1 MNLEGRTSVLS
12 VSGDGLGES
21 LEQDD
26 IAFVRRCQK
35 GDARAFEQLVI
46 KYRSK
51 VFSMIYGMVQNE
63 QDAWDLAQEGFI
75 KAWRS
80 IHRFKG
86 QASFYTWLYR
96 IVTNVAIDSL
106 RRKGFK
112 KTAEFD
118 DQIAATQIEPG
129 SKTMPQP
136 DPTPHQG
143 LEREEIRQ
151 RIEQAIDSLRR
162 KGFKKTAEFDD
173 QIAATQIEP
182 GSKTMPQPDPTP
194 HQGLEREE
202 IRQRIEQAIDKLSPE
217 HRAVIVMKEIEELQ
231 YNEIAEVLG
240 CSIGTVMSRLFYAR
254 KKLQTLLKDVYENL

>member
-12 VSGDGLGES
+12 VGGGGFGES
-21 LEQDD
+21 VAQDD
-26 IAFVRRCQK
+26 IALVRRCQK
-35 GDARAFEQLVI
+35 GDALAFEQLVI

-118 DQIAATQIEPG
+118 DYIAANEVEPG
-129 SKTMPQP
+129 SKTVPTP
-136 DPTPHQG
+136 DPMPHHG

-151 RIEQAIDSLRR
+151 RIEQAIS
-162 KGFKKTAEFDD
+162 
-173 QIAATQIEP
+173 
-182 GSKTMPQPDPTP
+182 
-194 HQGLEREE
+194 
-202 IRQRIEQAIDKLSPE
+202 KLSPE

-231 YNEIAEVLG
+231 YNEIAEALG

>member
-12 VSGDGLGES
+12 LGGDGLGEC
-21 LEQDD
+21 LEHDD
-26 IAFVRRCQK
+26 IALVRRCQK
-35 GDARAFEQLVI
+35 GDAIAFEQLVI

-63 QDAWDLAQEGFI
+63 QDAWDLAQEGFV

-118 DQIAATQIEPG
+118 DEIAATQVEPG
-129 SKTMPQP
+129 SKTMPRP
-136 DPTPHQG
+136 DPMPHHR

-151 RIEQAIDSLRR
+151 RIEHAI
-162 KGFKKTAEFDD
+162 K
-173 QIAATQIEP
+173 
-182 GSKTMPQPDPTP
+182 
-194 HQGLEREE
+194 
-202 IRQRIEQAIDKLSPE
+202 KLSPE
-217 HRAVIVMKEIEELQ
+217 HRAVIVMKEIEGLQ
-231 YNEIAEVLG
+231 YNEIAEALG

-254 KKLQTLLKDVYENL
+254 KKLQTLLRDVYENL

>member
-1 MNLEGRTSVLS
+1 MNLEGHTSVLS
-12 VSGDGLGES
+12 VGGGGFGES
-21 LEQDD
+21 VAPDD
-26 IAFVRRCQK
+26 IALVRRCQK
-35 GDARAFEQLVI
+35 GDALAFEQLVI

-118 DQIAATQIEPG
+118 DHIAASEVEPG
-129 SKTMPQP
+129 SKTVPTP
-136 DPTPHQG
+136 DPLPHHG

-151 RIEQAIDSLRR
+151 RIEQAISR
-162 KGFKKTAEFDD
+162 
-173 QIAATQIEP
+173 
-182 GSKTMPQPDPTP
+182 
-194 HQGLEREE
+194 
-202 IRQRIEQAIDKLSPE
+202 LSPE

-231 YNEIAEVLG
+231 YNEIAEALG

>member
-12 VSGDGLGES
+12 EGGGGFGES
-21 LEQDD
+21 VTQDD
-26 IAFVRRCQK
+26 IALVRRCQK
-35 GDARAFEQLVI
+35 GDALAFEQLVI

-118 DQIAATQIEPG
+118 DQIAANEVAPG
-129 SKTMPQP
+129 SKTVPTP
-136 DPTPHQG
+136 DP
-143 LEREEIRQ
+143 
-151 RIEQAIDSLRR
+151 
-162 KGFKKTAEFDD
+162 
-173 QIAATQIEP
+173 
-182 GSKTMPQPDPTP
+182 
-194 HQGLEREE
+194 
-202 IRQRIEQAIDKLSPE
+202 
-217 HRAVIVMKEIEELQ
+217 MKEIEELQ
-231 YNEIAEVLG
+231 YNEIAQALG

>member
-1 MNLEGRTSVLS
+1 MNLEGHTSVLS
-12 VSGDGLGES
+12 VGGDGGFGES
-21 LEQDD
+21 VAPDD
-26 IAFVRRCQK
+26 IALVRRCQK
-35 GDARAFEQLVI
+35 GDALAFEQLVI

-118 DQIAATQIEPG
+118 DQIAANEVEPG
-129 SKTMPQP
+129 SKTVPTP
-136 DPTPHQG
+136 DPLPHQG

-151 RIEQAIDSLRR
+151 RIEQAIS
-162 KGFKKTAEFDD
+162 
-173 QIAATQIEP
+173 
-182 GSKTMPQPDPTP
+182 
-194 HQGLEREE
+194 
-202 IRQRIEQAIDKLSPE
+202 KLSPE

-231 YNEIAEVLG
+231 YSEIAETLG

>member
-12 VSGDGLGES
+12 VGGSGLGES
-21 LEQDD
+21 VEHDD
-26 IAFVRRCQK
+26 IALVRRCQK
-35 GDARAFEQLVI
+35 GDALAFEQLVI

-63 QDAWDLAQEGFI
+63 QDAWDLAQEGFV

-106 RRKGFK
+106 RRKSFK

-118 DQIAATQIEPG
+118 DEIAATQVEPG

-136 DPTPHQG
+136 DPMPHQG
-143 LEREEIRQ
+143 LEREEIRH
-151 RIEQAIDSLRR
+151 RIEHAIN
-162 KGFKKTAEFDD
+162 
-173 QIAATQIEP
+173 
-182 GSKTMPQPDPTP
+182 
-194 HQGLEREE
+194 
-202 IRQRIEQAIDKLSPE
+202 KLSPE

-231 YNEIAEVLG
+231 YNEIAEALG

>member
-1 MNLEGRTSVLS
+1 MNFEGRASVLS
-12 VSGDGLGES
+12 VGGASVGETV
-21 LEQDD
+21 EPDD
-26 IAFVRRCQK
+26 IALVRRCQK

-46 KYRSK
+46 KYRGK

-112 KTAEFD
+112 KAAEFD
-118 DQIAATQIEPG
+118 DQIAATEVAPG
-129 SKTMPQP
+129 CKTLPTP
-136 DPTPHQG
+136 DPLPHHR

-151 RIEQAIDSLRR
+151 RIERAIN
-162 KGFKKTAEFDD
+162 
-173 QIAATQIEP
+173 
-182 GSKTMPQPDPTP
+182 
-194 HQGLEREE
+194 
-202 IRQRIEQAIDKLSPE
+202 KLSPE
-217 HRAVIVMKEIEELQ
+217 HRAVIMMKEIEELQ
-231 YNEIAEVLG
+231 YNEISEALG

>member
-12 VSGDGLGES
+12 VGGGGFGES
-21 LEQDD
+21 VTQDD
-26 IAFVRRCQK
+26 IALVRRCQK
-35 GDARAFEQLVI
+35 GDALAFEQLVI

-118 DQIAATQIEPG
+118 DHIAANEVEPG
-129 SKTMPQP
+129 SKTVPTP
-136 DPTPHQG
+136 DPMPHHG

-151 RIEQAIDSLRR
+151 RIEQAIS
-162 KGFKKTAEFDD
+162 
-173 QIAATQIEP
+173 
-182 GSKTMPQPDPTP
+182 
-194 HQGLEREE
+194 
-202 IRQRIEQAIDKLSPE
+202 KLSPE
-217 HRAVIVMKEIEELQ
+217 HRAVIMMKEIEELQ
-231 YNEIAEVLG
+231 YNEIAEALG

>member
-12 VSGDGLGES
+12 VGGGGLGES
-21 LEQDD
+21 VEHDD
-26 IAFVRRCQK
+26 IALVRRCQK
-35 GDARAFEQLVI
+35 GDALAFEQLVI

-63 QDAWDLAQEGFI
+63 QDAWDLAQEGFV

-106 RRKGFK
+106 RRKSFK

-118 DQIAATQIEPG
+118 DEIAATQVEPG

-136 DPTPHQG
+136 DPMPHQG
-143 LEREEIRQ
+143 LEREEIRH
-151 RIEQAIDSLRR
+151 RIEHAIN
-162 KGFKKTAEFDD
+162 
-173 QIAATQIEP
+173 
-182 GSKTMPQPDPTP
+182 
-194 HQGLEREE
+194 
-202 IRQRIEQAIDKLSPE
+202 KLSPE

-231 YNEIAEVLG
+231 YNEIAEALG